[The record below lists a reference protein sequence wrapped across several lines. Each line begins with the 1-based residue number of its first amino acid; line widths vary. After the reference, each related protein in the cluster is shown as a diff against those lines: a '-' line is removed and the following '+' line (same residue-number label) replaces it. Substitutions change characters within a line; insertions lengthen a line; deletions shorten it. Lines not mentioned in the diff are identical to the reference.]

1 MMETLVG
8 WVTLLYAL
16 ALALE
21 LARPILRFPVRG
33 LAVGMV
39 LAGFLVHTAFLG
51 YRAVVIW
58 NQLQSAGTFLAVKQD
73 WYFGLAWGLTA
84 VCLAWMAFR
93 PGFPFAALFLP
104 LILIL
109 LGVGFFLA
117 DPIPFERGAAS
128 KVWGFVHGL
137 SLMGAT
143 LCILVAIVAGSVYL
157 WQVRRVKKGIV
168 GFTRIRPPSLEWL
181 QKANAHAVLA
191 AIGCLALGIFSGI
204 VLNAVAG
211 EFGASALP
219 WNDPVVVST
228 CAMFAWLA
236 GTVLLG
242 AVYRPL
248 REGRKVAYL
257 TFLSFVFLVLALAL
271 MLSGWTQH
279 GKDRRTS
286 QASANRSARLLRREA
301 GAAVD
306 GVGRRDPRID
316 VRGCCGVKGASACFG
331 WGSPGRNVG
340 GDFAAVGTRA
350 TRPAGEK
357 GVYAG
362 ATKFSFSQEAA
373 VRTSPIRRSA

>member
-8 WVTLLYAL
+8 WLTVLYAL

-21 LARPILRFPVRG
+21 LARPILRFQVRG
-33 LAVGMV
+33 LAVGIV
-39 LAGFLVHTAFLG
+39 LAGFLVHTGFLG

-58 NQLQSAGTFLAVKQD
+58 NQLQSAGAFLAVKQD

-84 VCLAWMAFR
+84 VCLTWMAFR

-104 LILIL
+104 LVLIL

-128 KVWGFVHGL
+128 RVWGFVHGL

-157 WQVRRVKKGIV
+157 WQVRRVKRGIV
-168 GFTRIRPPSLEWL
+168 GWTRIRPPSLEWL

-191 AIGCLALGIFSGI
+191 AIACLALGIFSGI

-211 EFGASALP
+211 EAGDSALP

-228 CAMFAWLA
+228 CVMFAWLA
-236 GTVLLG
+236 GSVLLG

-248 REGRKVAYL
+248 REGRKVVYL
-257 TFLSFVFLVLALAL
+257 TFLSFVFLALALAL

-279 GKDRRTS
+279 GKQRRAAPPS
-286 QASANRSARLLRREA
+286 SNRSARTFLREEFADAA
-301 GAAVD
+301 GMRGTGPRRPGEIAIVL
-306 GVGRRDPRID
+306 GLGRLP
-316 VRGCCGVKGASACFG
+316 VRSA
-331 WGSPGRNVG
+331 RTNE
-340 GDFAAVGTRA
+340 
-350 TRPAGEK
+350 RPAK
-357 GVYAG
+357 FDFRHKAATAG
-362 ATKFSFSQEAA
+362 TA
-373 VRTSPIRRSA
+373 PIHHSA

>member
-1 MMETLVG
+1 MMEILVG

-21 LARPILRFPVRG
+21 LARPNLRFQARG
-33 LAVGMV
+33 FAVGMV
-39 LAGFLVHTAFLG
+39 LAGFLVHSAFLG

-58 NQLQSAGTFLAVKQD
+58 NQLQSAGAFLAVKQD

-104 LILIL
+104 LVLIL

-117 DPIPFERGAAS
+117 DPVPFERGAAS

-168 GFTRIRPPSLEWL
+168 GFARIRPPSLEWL

-191 AIGCLALGIFSGI
+191 AIACLTLGIFSGI

-211 EFGASALP
+211 ESGEAALP

-248 REGRKVAYL
+248 REGRKVAYF

-279 GKDRRTS
+279 GKERP
-286 QASANRSARLLRREA
+286 ASRSAPTRSSRLVPRDGTLDAAWMRGLEQQPRVEVATGGGHGGMAFRGFRERPAAIFLWHKAATA
-301 GAAVD
+301 GA
-306 GVGRRDPRID
+306 
-316 VRGCCGVKGASACFG
+316 
-331 WGSPGRNVG
+331 
-340 GDFAAVGTRA
+340 
-350 TRPAGEK
+350 
-357 GVYAG
+357 
-362 ATKFSFSQEAA
+362 
-373 VRTSPIRRSA
+373 SPIHRSA

>member
-1 MMETLVG
+1 MMEILVG

-21 LARPILRFPVRG
+21 FARPVLRFPVRG

-39 LAGFLVHTAFLG
+39 SAGFLVHTAFLG

-58 NQLQSAGTFLAVKQD
+58 NQLQSAGAFLAVKQD

-93 PGFPFAALFLP
+93 PAFPFAALFLP
-104 LILIL
+104 LVLIL

-117 DPIPFERGAAS
+117 DPIPLERGAAS

-157 WQVRRVKKGIV
+157 WQVRRVKRGIV

-181 QKANAHAVLA
+181 QNANAHAVLA

-204 VLNAVAG
+204 VLNAIAG
-211 EFGASALP
+211 ESGDSALP

-228 CAMFAWLA
+228 FAMFAWLA

-242 AVYRPL
+242 SVYRPL

-279 GKDRRTS
+279 GKDRRAS
-286 QASANRSARLLRREA
+286 QAPANRSARLSSPDGILDPVRSEEA
-301 GAAVD
+301 GPQRL
-306 GVGRRDPRID
+306 GE
-316 VRGCCGVKGASACFG
+316 SATG
-331 WGSPGRNVG
+331 EERE
-340 GDFAAVGTRA
+340 
-350 TRPAGEK
+350 TRPTGEE
-357 GVYAG
+357 GGCAG
-362 ATKFSFSQEAA
+362 ATEFSFSHEAA
-373 VRTSPIRRSA
+373 TAGTAPIHRSA

>member
-8 WVTLLYAL
+8 WLTLLYAL

-21 LARPILRFPVRG
+21 LARPILRFQVRG
-33 LAVGMV
+33 LAVGIV

-58 NQLQSAGTFLAVKQD
+58 NQLQSAGAFLAVKQD

-104 LILIL
+104 LVLVL

-128 KVWGFVHGL
+128 RVWGFVHGL

-143 LCILVAIVAGSVYL
+143 LFILVAIVAGSVYL
-157 WQVRRVKKGIV
+157 WQARRVKRGIV
-168 GFTRIRPPSLEWL
+168 GWTRIRPPSLEWL

-191 AIGCLALGIFSGI
+191 AIACLALGIFSGI

-211 EFGASALP
+211 EVGDSALP

-236 GTVLLG
+236 GSVLLG

-279 GKDRRTS
+279 GKQRRTAPPS
-286 QASANRSARLLRREA
+286 SNRSARTFRRE
-301 GAAVD
+301 GFLDAVWF
-306 GVGRRDPRID
+306 
-316 VRGCCGVKGASACFG
+316 RGG
-331 WGSPGRNVG
+331 
-340 GDFAAVGTRA
+340 GTRRPGDVTTA
-350 TRPAGEK
+350 AKLGWSPVRPRRTNERPAK
-357 GVYAG
+357 FDFRHKAATAG
-362 ATKFSFSQEAA
+362 TA
-373 VRTSPIRRSA
+373 PIHRSA

>member
-21 LARPILRFPVRG
+21 LARPIMRFPVRG

-58 NQLQSAGTFLAVKQD
+58 NQLHSAGAFLAVKQD
-73 WYFGLAWGLTA
+73 WYFGVAWGLTA

-93 PGFPFAALFLP
+93 PAFPFAALFLP
-104 LILIL
+104 LVLIL

-117 DPIPFERGAAS
+117 DPVPFERGAAS
-128 KVWGFVHGL
+128 KVWGVVHGV

-191 AIGCLALGIFSGI
+191 AIGCLSLGILSGI
-204 VLNAVAG
+204 VLNAIAG
-211 EFGASALP
+211 ESGDSALP

-228 CAMFAWLA
+228 FAMFAWLS

-242 AVYRPL
+242 SVYRPL
-248 REGRKVAYL
+248 REGRKVAYF

-279 GKDRRTS
+279 GKDRRAP
-286 QASANRSARLLRREA
+286 QAPASRSSWISSPAGIADFVRIGRAGPRRRAEAAPEEKHAAHRTGGEQERARPVKFSFRHEAATA
-301 GAAVD
+301 GAAL
-306 GVGRRDPRID
+306 I
-316 VRGCCGVKGASACFG
+316 F
-331 WGSPGRNVG
+331 
-340 GDFAAVGTRA
+340 
-350 TRPAGEK
+350 
-357 GVYAG
+357 
-362 ATKFSFSQEAA
+362 
-373 VRTSPIRRSA
+373 RSA